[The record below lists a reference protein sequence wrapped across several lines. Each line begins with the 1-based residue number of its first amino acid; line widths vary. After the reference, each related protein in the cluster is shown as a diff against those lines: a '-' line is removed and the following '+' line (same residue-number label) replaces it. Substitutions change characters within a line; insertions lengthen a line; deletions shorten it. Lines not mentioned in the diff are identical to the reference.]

1 MPRAVPESLR
11 WLYAKGKYYRAQKYL
26 KTASKF
32 NNITLDEK
40 YLTDLQSVAEEEK
53 VLNPEPQDTENK
65 KPKKY
70 NVLDMFKTPNLR
82 KRSILMFYVYF
93 ATSCSYYG
101 LSLNVSRLAGNRYL
115 NYFINGAIE
124 FPAYL
129 SGVWILSR

>member
-1 MPRAVPESLR
+1 M
-11 WLYAKGKYYRAQKYL
+11 

-32 NNITLDEK
+32 NNITLDAK
-40 YLTDLQSVAEEEK
+40 YLTNLQSVADEEK
-53 VLNPEPQDTENK
+53 PSNPQPENTPNQ

-82 KRSILMFYVYF
+82 KRSIVMFYVWF
-93 ATSCSYYG
+93 ATACSYYG
-101 LSLNVSRLAGNRYL
+101 LALNASRLAGNRYL

-129 SGVWILSR
+129 SGVWILSRYERVFGMLGIS